1 MEAVLLDK
9 IEEYISKRKRKD
21 KLNEFDFTQHS
32 ENMGKVIQYVS
43 DYFNNYLSPEDYSYE
58 QIKLQQNIEKS
69 RKTLENR
76 YPQTHDFIEKY
87 YLEHQKRIDTFIG
100 KACENFK
107 DIDIFYRKEDFRK
120 IAEEVV
126 FKRLC
131 IEDMNEDDFAK
142 VVVAVEE
149 HLKSKIDKPHH
160 SEMKGL
166 DNKIVKWVF
175 DSYREYGVNIFGYA
189 FNIAWKWEDRYV
201 EYKYIREYEE
211 SCRINNYDYR
221 YQENP
226 FEVDQEFEKHK
237 DLPFFKNKRDYFEML
252 VMYCWLFHMLDDTSY
267 WAEYVQLCITQRN
280 VDLKLQ
286 KGMLIP
292 VIANGVEY
300 PQEIEANIEYIETK
314 RGIVKSKKNEKYI
327 LSVINEK
334 GNDNIWVNK
343 ETRNKILSNL
353 SNSIE
358 KFGRP
363 EILELRTPFKTP
375 NFGIKE
381 LLDAYREIEK
391 ELKPLKKMKIA
402 LKTSS
407 VKSGKEPVVYTVKDI
422 LALYRATKDL
432 KLNLKLILD
441 LVDNRN
447 GANVLKKNCFELAE
461 ILGANR
467 DLFIGFHINGIDSW
481 RSWGSL
487 YNQSKGR
494 LYEKNSY
501 QDFSEFMSTLVMIL
515 QDTHVRYLIPQK
527 IKEEEELEKL
537 VDTLYRCG
545 CVFK

>member
-1 MEAVLLDK
+1 MDK

-100 KACENFK
+100 KACESFK
-107 DIDIFYRKEDFRK
+107 DIDILYREDDFRK
-120 IAEEVV
+120 VAEEVV
-126 FKRLC
+126 FNRLC
-131 IEDMNEDDFAK
+131 IEDMNEDDFDN
-142 VVVAVEE
+142 VTLAVEE
-149 HLKSKIDKPHH
+149 YLKNHREKPYR
-160 SEMKGL
+160 SEMKNL
-166 DNKIVKWVF
+166 DSKIVNWVF
-175 DSYREYGVNIFGYA
+175 DSYRKYGVNISAYA
-189 FNIAWKWEDRYV
+189 YNIAWKWEDKYV
-201 EYKYIREYEE
+201 ERKYVREYEE

-226 FEVDQEFEKHK
+226 FEIDQEFEKYK
-237 DLPFFKNKRDYFEML
+237 ELPFFENKRDYLEML
-252 VMYCWLFHMLDDTSY
+252 VMYFWLFDMLEDTSY

-292 VIANGVEY
+292 VIADRVNY
-300 PQEIEANIEYIETK
+300 PEEIEANIEYIETK
-314 RGIVKSKKNEKYI
+314 KGTVKGKKSEKYI
-327 LSVINEK
+327 LSVVNEK
-334 GNDNIWVNK
+334 GNDNIWVSK
-343 ETRNKILSNL
+343 ETRNKILTNL
-353 SNSIE
+353 SKSFE
-358 KFGRP
+358 EFGRP
-363 EILELRTPFKTP
+363 EILELRTPIKTP

-391 ELKPLKKMKIA
+391 KLKPLKKMRVA

-407 VKSGKEPVVYTVKDI
+407 VKSGKEPVVHTIKDI

-432 KLNLKLILD
+432 KLGLKIILD

-447 GANVLKKNCFELAE
+447 GSNVLKKNCFELAE
-461 ILGANR
+461 ILGTNR

-487 YNQSKGR
+487 YNQSKG
-494 LYEKNSY
+494 
-501 QDFSEFMSTLVMIL
+501 
-515 QDTHVRYLIPQK
+515 
-527 IKEEEELEKL
+527 
-537 VDTLYRCG
+537 
-545 CVFK
+545 